1 MAVICA
7 FHHFCK
13 ECLNVARFWMFKN
26 IWVFTTLERII
37 RFKNWVLLVFF
48 ALGIFQHWAGLS
60 LPLDLLL
67 VENCLGSELPIS
79 ERRDLFSSVSR
90 DDDASFQIAEAEIAL
105 IHLLRRWGMM
115 FGRRAVGETGITF
128 AQRADCLIVVE
139 RQNRAG
145 NGELR
150 GRRGGRLQVSS

>member
-1 MAVICA
+1 
-7 FHHFCK
+7 
-13 ECLNVARFWMFKN
+13 
-26 IWVFTTLERII
+26 
-37 RFKNWVLLVFF
+37 
-48 ALGIFQHWAGLS
+48 
-60 LPLDLLL
+60 
-67 VENCLGSELPIS
+67 
-79 ERRDLFSSVSR
+79 
-90 DDDASFQIAEAEIAL
+90 
-105 IHLLRRWGMM
+105 MM